1 MNTASVKAAS
11 VRRSQVTMIQCARF
25 LRGLIADYHTVVFG
39 WLRADS
45 RALWALENTS
55 GNRRHICS
63 IVARTSGPID

>member
-39 WLRADS
+39 WPSGFPSSLGIRKHLWQSTPHLLDCRKNERA
-45 RALWALENTS
+45 N
-55 GNRRHICS
+55 
-63 IVARTSGPID
+63 